1 MENLQ
6 EKFSGKKFWQELV
19 KGIVLTNPVFVLVL
33 GLCPTLAVTT
43 SVNNALGMGAGVIFV
58 LLGSNVIISL
68 IRKVTPNMVRIPVF
82 IVVIA
87 SFVTILSLLF
97 EAYLPPLYESLGI
110 YLPLIVVNCIILG
123 RAEVFASKNSVL
135 LSIADGIGSGLG
147 FTLALII
154 ISFLR
159 EVLGTGS
166 LVIFGS
172 QLFSIPVLSVSPLSI
187 FIMPPGAFIIIA
199 ILMALFR
206 LLGVLKYE

>member
-1 MENLQ
+1 
-6 EKFSGKKFWQELV
+6 
-19 KGIVLTNPVFVLVL
+19 
-33 GLCPTLAVTT
+33 
-43 SVNNALGMGAGVIFV
+43 
-58 LLGSNVIISL
+58 
-68 IRKVTPNMVRIPVF
+68 
-82 IVVIA
+82 
-87 SFVTILSLLF
+87 TILSLLF